1 MFGGLKSMQI
11 GVDYYPEQWDHAL
24 WSNDAKLM
32 AETGVKLVRIAESAW
47 YKMQPDENEFNLEWL
62 DELISL
68 FSNYGI
74 SVLLCTP
81 TSLPHIWMYEKYP
94 EICNVDLNGNKVTIH
109 KSGSRC
115 INSSA
120 FIELTKNI
128 TEKLAE
134 RYADNPTVAAW
145 QIDNAME
152 ASPCFC
158 DVCQKKFREWLI
170 EKYETIE
177 KLNNAFSGITGSD
190 TYREWNQIKIP
201 SENISDCSNP
211 ALLLDYN
218 RFCRENIS
226 EYVRIQRNI
235 IRRYNPKAKITTNA
249 SLSEHNPDFYRMYD
263 GLDFVSCNN
272 YLFSADNNTLSS
284 SFFLDMIRGI
294 QCRNFWVAEQK
305 IGKRFEET
313 ALTETP
319 KPNMIKGYAVQ
330 ALAHGADNVI
340 YYRWRT
346 GLSGYSQGIIDSSN
360 RIGRRYFEFKSLCD
374 ISLKLKCIYN
384 TQFLSKVAVI
394 YSPDCEYA
402 FKTQPQAEGMSY
414 FEHLEKFYNGFTR
427 LGANVDI
434 VGPYADLSEYKIVI
448 AANLFINDNKTVENI
463 YKYTSG
469 GGILVLT
476 CLSGVRSNNNNRL
489 MDSIP
494 SVYKDLAGIEVMES
508 DPIGNHDNILT
519 DIKGREYK
527 CSKWCDVLQLNT
539 AEFFAGYRSGFYC
552 DMPAISVNKYC
563 KGTAY
568 YIGTV
573 CEDKFYFDFANMLM
587 KTTGIPRLKGMPDG
601 IEVTTRTSGV
611 DEFIFFFNNSAEYAG
626 IGLPKA
632 MYSIIDETAKEKIEL
647 PPYSFDI
654 LRR

>member
-1 MFGGLKSMQI
+1 MQI

-94 EICNVDLNGNKVTIH
+94 EICNVDSNGNKVTIH

-601 IEVTTRTSGV
+601 VEVTTRTSGV

-626 IGLPKA
+626 ISLPKA

>member
-1 MFGGLKSMQI
+1 
-11 GVDYYPEQWDHAL
+11 
-24 WSNDAKLM
+24 
-32 AETGVKLVRIAESAW
+32 
-47 YKMQPDENEFNLEWL
+47 
-62 DELISL
+62 
-68 FSNYGI
+68 
-74 SVLLCTP
+74 
-81 TSLPHIWMYEKYP
+81 
-94 EICNVDLNGNKVTIH
+94 
-109 KSGSRC
+109 
-115 INSSA
+115 
-120 FIELTKNI
+120 
-128 TEKLAE
+128 
-134 RYADNPTVAAW
+134 
-145 QIDNAME
+145 
-152 ASPCFC
+152 
-158 DVCQKKFREWLI
+158 
-170 EKYETIE
+170 
-177 KLNNAFSGITGSD
+177 
-190 TYREWNQIKIP
+190 
-201 SENISDCSNP
+201 
-211 ALLLDYN
+211 
-218 RFCRENIS
+218 
-226 EYVRIQRNI
+226 
-235 IRRYNPKAKITTNA
+235 
-249 SLSEHNPDFYRMYD
+249 
-263 GLDFVSCNN
+263 
-272 YLFSADNNTLSS
+272 
-284 SFFLDMIRGI
+284 
-294 QCRNFWVAEQK
+294 
-305 IGKRFEET
+305 
-313 ALTETP
+313 
-319 KPNMIKGYAVQ
+319 
-330 ALAHGADNVI
+330 
-340 YYRWRT
+340 
-346 GLSGYSQGIIDSSN
+346 
-360 RIGRRYFEFKSLCD
+360 
-374 ISLKLKCIYN
+374 
-384 TQFLSKVAVI
+384 
-394 YSPDCEYA
+394 
-402 FKTQPQAEGMSY
+402 MSY

-494 SVYKDLAGIEVMES
+494 SVYKDLAGVEVMES

-601 IEVTTRTSGV
+601 VEVTTRTSGV

-626 IGLPKA
+626 ISLPKA

>member
-94 EICNVDLNGNKVTIH
+94 EICNVDSNGDKVTIH

-201 SENISDCSNP
+201 SENVSDCSNP

-374 ISLKLKCIYN
+374 ISLKLICIYN

-476 CLSGVRSNNNNRL
+476 CLSGVHSNNNNRL

-601 IEVTTRTSGV
+601 VEVTTRTSGV

-626 IGLPKA
+626 
-632 MYSIIDETAKEKIEL
+632 
-647 PPYSFDI
+647 
-654 LRR
+654 

>member
-94 EICNVDLNGNKVTIH
+94 KICNVDSNGNKVTIH
-109 KSGSRC
+109 KYGSRC

-476 CLSGVRSNNNNRL
+476 CLSGVHSNNNNRL

-494 SVYKDLAGIEVMES
+494 SVYKDLAGVEVMES

-601 IEVTTRTSGV
+601 VEVTTRTSGV

>member
-94 EICNVDLNGNKVTIH
+94 EICNVDSNGNKVTIH

-120 FIELTKNI
+120 FIELTKKI

-272 YLFSADNNTLSS
+272 YLFSADNNTVSS

-601 IEVTTRTSGV
+601 VEVTTRTSGV

>member
-94 EICNVDLNGNKVTIH
+94 EICNVDSNGNKVTIH

-201 SENISDCSNP
+201 SENVSDCSNP

-272 YLFSADNNTLSS
+272 YLFSADNNTVSS
-284 SFFLDMIRGI
+284 SFLLDMIRGI

-494 SVYKDLAGIEVMES
+494 SVYKDLAGVEVMES

-601 IEVTTRTSGV
+601 VEVTTRTSGV

-626 IGLPKA
+626 ISLPKA

>member
-94 EICNVDLNGNKVTIH
+94 EICNVDSNGNKVTIH

-601 IEVTTRTSGV
+601 VEVTTRTSGV

-626 IGLPKA
+626 ISLPKA